1 MTPQRTLIDIQNL
14 MDALSNSGVAISTN
28 KAVLN
33 WLQSSGRQRVTWA
46 TNSRTPGAL
55 FRSYSA
61 TLQEYVGWVENSS
74 YSALLLDGGILQISY
89 DFDGQIVVAH
99 RLCFFPCPFDL
110 DVSLVRELPFR
121 DVIEL
126 YAESSQFDD
135 IRLRTPVRF
144 DYDFVNAAVNDQH
157 PTTHMTFQWSHV
169 RLPVVSPL
177 SLGHFVR
184 FVFRNFY
191 PSLWR
196 VHSFL
201 HDRPVRFFGRTL
213 EREELR
219 DLHLNIVD
227 R

>member
-1 MTPQRTLIDIQNL
+1 
-14 MDALSNSGVAISTN
+14 MDVLSSSGVAISTN
-28 KAVLN
+28 KAVVN
-33 WLQSSGRQRVTWA
+33 RLQPSGRQRVTWA

-55 FRSYSA
+55 FRNYSA

-89 DFDGQIVVAH
+89 DFDGQIVVGH
-99 RLCFFPCPFDL
+99 RLCFVPCPFDL

-126 YAESSQFDD
+126 YAESAQFDD

-144 DYDFVNAAVNDQH
+144 DYDFENMSVRDKH
-157 PTTHMTFQWSHV
+157 PTTHMTFQWSYV

-177 SLGHFVR
+177 SLGHFIR

-196 VHSFL
+196 VHGFL
-201 HDRPVRFFGRTL
+201 RDWPVRFLDHTM
-213 EREELR
+213 EQEDLR
-219 DLHLNIVD
+219 DLHLNMSN